1 MASEKTPTRDVVN
14 FSRVEF
20 SVEGIS
26 NLLFEQ
32 IGGIELISMVRRDTV
47 EGQNP
52 YYTVIS
58 NLSNIKKEFDPTQII
73 SRQKPNQS
81 FFDIF
86 SIDINSK
93 IPNDLYLERNNL
105 TNFFY
110 IDTNG
115 DFVIELDNMLVDE
128 VVELE
133 IAQGG
138 TISLVRESEWLQ
150 ITENN

>member
-1 MASEKTPTRDVVN
+1 MASEKTPSRDVVN
-14 FSRVEF
+14 FVQQRF
-20 SVEGIS
+20 SIEGIT
-26 NLLFEQ
+26 NLLFEE

-86 SIDINSK
+86 AIDINTK
-93 IPNDLYLERNNL
+93 IPNNLYLEKNNL
-105 TNFFY
+105 SNFFY
-110 IDTNG
+110 VDTNG
-115 DFVIELDNMLVDE
+115 DFIIELDNMIADE

-138 TISLVRESEWLQ
+138 TIKLVRESE
-150 ITENN
+150 

>member
-1 MASEKTPTRDVVN
+1 MASEKTPTRDVVTFVQSS
-14 FSRVEF
+14 FSA
-20 SVEGIS
+20 EGIT

-86 SIDINSK
+86 AIDINTK
-93 IPNDLYLERNNL
+93 IPNDLYLEKNNL
-105 TNFFY
+105 SNFFY

-115 DFVIELDNMLVDE
+115 DFIIELDNMLADE

-138 TISLVRESEWLQ
+138 TIKLVRESE
-150 ITENN
+150 

>member
-1 MASEKTPTRDVVN
+1 MSDSKVPSRDVVIFN
-14 FSRVEF
+14 EEKVSID
-20 SVEGIS
+20 GMT

-32 IGGIELISMVRRDTV
+32 VGGIELISMVRRDTV

-52 YYTVIS
+52 YYTIIS

-86 SIDINSK
+86 AIDLNSK
-93 IPNDLYLERNNL
+93 IPGEAYLSLNNIY
-105 TNFFY
+105 NFYY

-115 DFVIELDNMLVDE
+115 DLVIELDNMLPDE
-128 VVELE
+128 IIELE
-133 IAQGG
+133 IARDG
-138 TISLVRESEWLQ
+138 TIVLVREP
-150 ITENN
+150 

>member
-1 MASEKTPTRDVVN
+1 MASEKTPSRDVVN
-14 FSRVEF
+14 FVQQRF
-20 SVEGIS
+20 SIEGIT
-26 NLLFEQ
+26 NLLFEE

-86 SIDINSK
+86 AIDINTK
-93 IPNDLYLERNNL
+93 IPNNLYLEKNNL
-105 TNFFY
+105 SNFFY
-110 IDTNG
+110 VDTNG
-115 DFVIELDNMLVDE
+115 DFIIELDNMIADE

-138 TISLVRESEWLQ
+138 TIKLVRESEWLQ
-150 ITENN
+150 MMVSS

>member
-1 MASEKTPTRDVVN
+1 MSSEKIPTRDVVN
-14 FSRVEF
+14 FIESNI
-20 SVEGIS
+20 SAEGMTNI
-26 NLLFEQ
+26 LFEQ

-52 YYTVIS
+52 YYTIIS

-86 SIDINSK
+86 SIDINTK
-93 IPNDLYLERNNL
+93 IPNDLYLQRNNL

-115 DFVIELDNMLVDE
+115 DFVIELDNLKQDE
-128 VVELE
+128 VIELE

-138 TISLVRESEWLQ
+138 TISLIRESEWSQ
-150 ITENN
+150 MTVSN

>member
-1 MASEKTPTRDVVN
+1 MASEKIPTRDVVN
-14 FSRVEF
+14 FIESNI
-20 SVEGIS
+20 SAEGIT
-26 NLLFEQ
+26 NILFEQ

-58 NLSNIKKEFDPTQII
+58 NLSNIRKEFNPTQII

-81 FFDIF
+81 FFDIY
-86 SIDINSK
+86 SIDINNK
-93 IPNDLYLERNNL
+93 IPNDLYLQRNNL

-115 DFVIELDNMLVDE
+115 DFVIELDNMLTDE

-138 TISLVRESEWLQ
+138 TIRLVRESE
-150 ITENN
+150 

>member
-1 MASEKTPTRDVVN
+1 MT
-14 FSRVEF
+14 
-20 SVEGIS
+20 

-32 IGGIELISMVRRDTV
+32 VGGIELISMVRRDTV

-52 YYTVIS
+52 YYTIIS

-86 SIDINSK
+86 AIDLNSK
-93 IPNDLYLERNNL
+93 IPGEAYLSLNNIY
-105 TNFFY
+105 NFYY

-115 DFVIELDNMLVDE
+115 DLVIELDNMLPDE
-128 VVELE
+128 IIELE
-133 IAQGG
+133 IARDG
-138 TISLVRESEWLQ
+138 TIVLVREP
-150 ITENN
+150 

>member
-1 MASEKTPTRDVVN
+1 VAAEKTPARDVVN
-14 FSRVEF
+14 FSKVEF
-20 SVEGIS
+20 SAEGIF
-26 NLLFEQ
+26 NILFEQ

-81 FFDIF
+81 LFDIY
-86 SIDINSK
+86 SIDINNK

-115 DFVIELDNMLVDE
+115 DFIIELDNMLADE
-128 VVELE
+128 LVELE

-138 TISLVRESEWLQ
+138 TISLVRESQ
-150 ITENN
+150 

>member
-1 MASEKTPTRDVVN
+1 
-14 FSRVEF
+14 
-20 SVEGIS
+20 
-26 NLLFEQ
+26 
-32 IGGIELISMVRRDTV
+32 
-47 EGQNP
+47 
-52 YYTVIS
+52 VIS

-93 IPNDLYLERNNL
+93 IPNDLYLQRNNL

-115 DFVIELDNMLVDE
+115 DFVIELDNMLTDE

-138 TISLVRESEWLQ
+138 TIKLVRESE
-150 ITENN
+150 

>member
-1 MASEKTPTRDVVN
+1 MSSSKNPGRDVILFNENNV
-14 FSRVEF
+14 SI
-20 SVEGIS
+20 EGIS

-81 FFDIF
+81 FFDIY
-86 SIDINSK
+86 SIDINTK
-93 IPNDLYLERNNL
+93 IPNDLYLEKNNL
-105 TNFFY
+105 SNFFY

-115 DFVIELDNMLVDE
+115 DFIIELDNMLADE
-128 VVELE
+128 IVELE

-138 TISLVRESEWLQ
+138 TIKLVRESE
-150 ITENN
+150 

>member
-1 MASEKTPTRDVVN
+1 MAAEKTPTRDVVTFVESN
-14 FSRVEF
+14 FSA
-20 SVEGIS
+20 EGIA

-81 FFDIF
+81 FFDIY

-110 IDTNG
+110 TDTNG
-115 DFVIELDNMLVDE
+115 DFVIELDNMLIDE

-138 TISLVRESEWLQ
+138 TIKLVRESE
-150 ITENN
+150 

>member
-1 MASEKTPTRDVVN
+1 MSSSKIPARDVIQFNDDNV
-14 FSRVEF
+14 
-20 SVEGIS
+20 SVEGIT

-47 EGQNP
+47 DGQNP
-52 YYTVIS
+52 YYTIIS
-58 NLSNIKKEFDPTQII
+58 NLSNTKKEFDPTQII

-86 SIDINSK
+86 SIDLNSK
-93 IPNDLYLERNNL
+93 IPNDLYLQRNNL
-105 TNFFY
+105 DNFYY

-115 DFVIELDNMLVDE
+115 DLIIELDNMLSDE
-128 VVELE
+128 IVELE

-138 TISLVRESEWLQ
+138 TINLVRESE
-150 ITENN
+150 

>member
-1 MASEKTPTRDVVN
+1 MSDSKVPSRDVVIFN
-14 FSRVEF
+14 EEKVSID
-20 SVEGIS
+20 GMT

-32 IGGIELISMVRRDTV
+32 VGGIELISMVRRDTV

-52 YYTVIS
+52 YYTIIS

-86 SIDINSK
+86 AIDLNSK
-93 IPNDLYLERNNL
+93 IPGEAYLSLNNIY
-105 TNFFY
+105 NFYY

-115 DFVIELDNMLVDE
+115 DLVIELDNILPDE
-128 VVELE
+128 IIELE
-133 IAQGG
+133 IARDG
-138 TISLVRESEWLQ
+138 TIVLVREP
-150 ITENN
+150 